1 MAWTEAALEELGLAP
16 AWVRRDAA
24 RAADVN
30 EAAAHAAG
38 EAAVAAVARG
48 AQPASPDAPREP
60 ARRIARDS
68 GRDGGGDGGQD
79 GGQDGA
85 SGDAGSASPNDAAHA
100 MARVAGAEASAAD
113 AVADEHAALAR
124 QAGDG
129 RGQTR
134 QAAAESGARAAAD
147 APAPAAAPASRTRD
161 ATIARGASPDEPG
174 VAGVVGVVGVADEP
188 SVAGGARRARTSGGG
203 ADVPA
208 RALDWTD
215 AAEATRPAAA
225 PAPAALTGGDAGAAA
240 SDEDMSWFD
249 LEPVHEPVLPD
260 VAARPAA
267 TTPSVA
273 ELGWDELRARVA
285 DCERCR
291 LCEKRTNTVFG
302 VGDEHADWM
311 LVGEAPGEN
320 EDKQGEPFVGQAGKL
335 LDNMLRALALKRGEN
350 VYIANVIKC
359 RPPGNRNPEPDEVAR
374 CEPYL
379 QRQVALVKP
388 KLIVALGRFAAQTL
402 LKTDESIASMRG
414 RVHQYEGVPVIV
426 TYHPA
431 YLLRS
436 LQDKAK
442 AWSDLCLANDTYRSA
457 APAADPP

>member
-48 AQPASPDAPREP
+48 AQPASPDASREP
-60 ARRIARDS
+60 ARRIARDG
-68 GRDGGGDGGQD
+68 GRDGGQN
-79 GGQDGA
+79 GA

-100 MARVAGAEASAAD
+100 MARVAGAEASAAA

-129 RGQTR
+129 RGQAR

-161 ATIARGASPDEPG
+161 ATIARGASPDEPDEPG
-174 VAGVVGVVGVADEP
+174 VVGVVGVVGVADEP

-203 ADVPA
+203 AEVPA
-208 RALDWTD
+208 SALDLTD

-249 LEPVHEPVLPD
+249 LEPVHEPALPD

-285 DCERCR
+285 DCARCR

-402 LKTDESIASMRG
+402 LKTDGSIASMRG

>member
-1 MAWTEAALEELGLAP
+1 GVGGGAAPG
-16 AWVRRDAA
+16 
-24 RAADVN
+24 
-30 EAAAHAAG
+30 AG
-38 EAAVAAVARG
+38 G
-48 AQPASPDAPREP
+48 ASREP
-60 ARRIARDS
+60 ARRIARDG
-68 GRDGGGDGGQD
+68 GRDGGR
-79 GGQDGA
+79 DGA

-100 MARVAGAEASAAD
+100 MARVAGAEASAAA

-129 RGQTR
+129 RGQAR

-174 VAGVVGVVGVADEP
+174 VVGVADEP

-203 ADVPA
+203 AEVPA
-208 RALDWTD
+208 SALDLTD

-302 VGDEHADWM
+302 VGDERADWM

-402 LKTDESIASMRG
+402 LKTDGSIASMRG

>member
-1 MAWTEAALEELGLAP
+1 MALAEAALEELGLAP
-16 AWVRRDAA
+16 MWVRRGAA
-24 RAADVN
+24 RAGGVN
-30 EAAAHAAG
+30 EDATGAAR
-38 EAAVAAVARG
+38 ETDVAAVALG
-48 AQPASPDAPREP
+48 AQPVSDA
-60 ARRIARDS
+60 ARRMS
-68 GRDGGGDGGQD
+68 H
-79 GGQDGA
+79 DGA
-85 SGDAGSASPNDAAHA
+85 QGRGRGGAGAPAASTSADDASADGAAHA
-100 MARVAGAEASAAD
+100 ESIGTAALADGRAAPARQAAD
-113 AVADEHAALAR
+113 AR
-124 QAGDG
+124 G
-129 RGQTR
+129 RAR
-134 QAAAESGARAAAD
+134 QAAAESGMRAAD
-147 APAPAAAPASRTRD
+147 APAAFESGARNSRD
-161 ATIARGASPDEPG
+161 STIARAASTVEP
-174 VAGVVGVVGVADEP
+174 VA
-188 SVAGGARRARTSGGG
+188 AGGARRVPPHAAAAAES
-203 ADVPA
+203 AAFEQDAAQPA
-208 RALDWTD
+208 RSS
-215 AAEATRPAAA
+215 AAS
-225 PAPAALTGGDAGAAA
+225 APAARTGGDAGAAVA
-240 SDEDMSWFD
+240 DEDMSWFD
-249 LEPVHEPVLPD
+249 LEPGFEPAPPD
-260 VAARPAA
+260 VAAEPAA
-267 TTPSVA
+267 RAPSVA

-302 VGDEHADWM
+302 VGDERADWM

-402 LKTDESIASMRG
+402 LKTDGSIASMRG
-414 RVHQYEGVPVIV
+414 RVHEYEGVPVIV

-457 APAADPP
+457 APAADPQ